1 MSTADTFYEGDARHP
16 FGLPQGAVRSFFAL
30 LITSYFWV
38 VLLMPETVAFV
49 PPLGHFVLLALVL
62 AAFVGRHHPERG
74 EVRALPW
81 LLLILG
87 GTAAVVA
94 FVYMKYPDRLQ
105 YRLTPNPQE
114 LNQLPLLMGMLFG
127 GYAFGA
133 ILGLVMG
140 PRSNPFQTL
149 RAWIGVLAG
158 LLLVA
163 ETVFQFA
170 VRPGLSNPPSAEALR
185 IWEAILIGPVAAYFG
200 TRAV

>member
-30 LITSYFWV
+30 LISSYFWI
-38 VLLMPETVAFV
+38 VLLMPENYAFV

-81 LLLILG
+81 LIIILA

-94 FVYMKYPDRLQ
+94 YVYMKDPTRLET
-105 YRLTPNPQE
+105 RLTPNSSE
-114 LNQLPLLMGMLFG
+114 LPQLPLLMGVLFG

-133 ILGLVMG
+133 LLGLVMG
-140 PRSNPFQTL
+140 PKSNIFQSL
-149 RAWIGVLAG
+149 RAWIGVVAG
-158 LLLVA
+158 LLLIA

-170 VRPGLSNPPSAEALR
+170 VRPGLANPPSPEALR